1 VTAPPSVVLQY
12 QRALE
17 SFRRQGGGRDP
28 LLKRMSEL
36 ISLLDFTTTLSS
48 SLSGDEI
55 LDAALLMLMGELQT
69 TRGCLLVRGEDDRF
83 RVRVARGLPDEA
95 PVEVTLG
102 GIAEPSLL
110 ERSSGR
116 APAVF
121 SQLGL
126 EVVAPV
132 FRRDNCIAALGLGPR
147 AGGRPFGAEES
158 AFLRSVA
165 ACAAT
170 PIENGLIYEE
180 LRRLNRRLSAKVFQL
195 HNLFD
200 LSRELVA
207 SFDEEAIQQLVMTTL
222 MGHLMVSRAALY
234 LRRPEGLVLAHA
246 RGLPAGERGPLPGT
260 ATAALDRLVAP
271 ADVAELPVGALRER
285 LLADGMALAVPVTV
299 GQQVEGVLAVGERVS
314 RAPFGE
320 EDREFA
326 QTLARQALAAL
337 ESVRLHRVQVEK
349 QRQDKELQIA
359 REIQRSL
366 FPSEVPS
373 VPGFEIAATSRSCYE
388 VGGDHYDF
396 IPLED
401 GRLAFAVADVS
412 GKGTPASILMAS
424 VHASLRALAGSAPIP
439 PLMDRLN
446 RFLFESTQLNR
457 YATLFYAELD
467 PRKGRLGYANAG
479 HIPPYRLSRN
489 SVERLEAGG
498 PALGMLEGTRFDA
511 GETALAPGDVLAV
524 VTDGVTEAL
533 SPDDRE
539 FGDGRVVETLRGAR
553 TQSAS
558 AILEALVAAVE
569 TWTGERG
576 CSDDLTA
583 LVLKAV

>member
-1 VTAPPSVVLQY
+1 LTSSPSVVLQY
-12 QRALE
+12 QQALE

-48 SLSGDEI
+48 SLSGEEI
-55 LDAALLMLMGELQT
+55 LDAALLMLMGELQAS
-69 TRGCLLVRGEDDRF
+69 RGCLLVGADDDLY
-83 RVRVARGLPDEA
+83 RVRVARGLPEGA
-95 PVEVTLG
+95 PSEIRLG
-102 GIAEPSLL
+102 RIAEPALL
-110 ERSSGR
+110 ERSSGKV
-116 APAVF
+116 PAVF
-121 SQLGL
+121 AQLGL
-126 EVVAPV
+126 EVIAPV
-132 FRRDNCIAALGLGPR
+132 FKGERCIAAIGLGPR
-147 AGGRPFGAEES
+147 AGGRAYGAEES

-165 ACAAT
+165 ACSAT

-207 SFDEEAIQQLVMTTL
+207 SFDEDAIQQLVMTTL

-234 LRRPEGLVLAHA
+234 LRRPEGLILAHA
-246 RGLPAGERGPLPGT
+246 RGLPARVRPPLPAD

-271 ADVAELPVGALRER
+271 ADVTELATGPLRDR
-285 LLADGMALAVPVTV
+285 LLADGMALAVPVTL

-314 RAPFGE
+314 RAAFGE

-359 REIQRSL
+359 REIQQSL
-366 FPSEVPS
+366 FPSEVPA
-373 VPGFEIAATSRSCYE
+373 VPGFEIAATSRSCFE
-388 VGGDHYDF
+388 VGGDLYDF

-401 GRLAFAVADVS
+401 GRLAFAVVDVS

-424 VHASLRALAGSAPIP
+424 VHASVRALAGSAPIP
-439 PLMDRLN
+439 VLMERLN

-467 PRKGRLGYANAG
+467 PRRRRLGYANAG
-479 HIPPYRLSRN
+479 HVPPYRLSRD
-489 SVERLEAGG
+489 SVERLYAGG
-498 PALGMLEGTRFDA
+498 PGLGMLEGMRFEA

-533 SPDDRE
+533 SPDERE
-539 FGDGRVVETLRGAR
+539 FGDARVVETLRGAR
-553 TQSAS
+553 KQPAA
-558 AILEALVAAVE
+558 AILDTLVAAVQA
-569 TWTGERG
+569 WTAGRG
-576 CSDDLTA
+576 YSDDLTA

>member
-1 VTAPPSVVLQY
+1 
-12 QRALE
+12 
-17 SFRRQGGGRDP
+17 
-28 LLKRMSEL
+28 
-36 ISLLDFTTTLSS
+36 
-48 SLSGDEI
+48 
-55 LDAALLMLMGELQT
+55 
-69 TRGCLLVRGEDDRF
+69 
-83 RVRVARGLPDEA
+83 
-95 PVEVTLG
+95 
-102 GIAEPSLL
+102 
-110 ERSSGR
+110 
-116 APAVF
+116 
-121 SQLGL
+121 
-126 EVVAPV
+126 
-132 FRRDNCIAALGLGPR
+132 
-147 AGGRPFGAEES
+147 
-158 AFLRSVA
+158 
-165 ACAAT
+165 
-170 PIENGLIYEE
+170 
-180 LRRLNRRLSAKVFQL
+180 
-195 HNLFD
+195 
-200 LSRELVA
+200 
-207 SFDEEAIQQLVMTTL
+207 

-246 RGLPAGERGPLPGT
+246 RGLPAAERPPLPGD

-271 ADVAELPVGALRER
+271 ADVTELPGGALRER

-299 GQQVEGVLAVGERVS
+299 GQRVEGVLAVGERVS
-314 RAPFGE
+314 GLAFGE

-366 FPSEVPS
+366 FPADVPS
-373 VPGFEIAATSRSCYE
+373 VPGFEIAATSRSCFE

-424 VHASLRALAGSAPIP
+424 VHASLRALAGGAPIP
-439 PLMDRLN
+439 LLMERLN

-467 PRKGRLGYANAG
+467 PRRRRLGYANAG
-479 HIPPYRLSRN
+479 HIPPYRLSRD
-489 SVERLEAGG
+489 SVERLQAGG
-498 PALGMLEGTRFDA
+498 PGLGMLEGMRFDA

-539 FGDGRVVETLRGAR
+539 FGDARVVETLRGAR
-553 TQSAS
+553 KQSA
-558 AILEALVAAVE
+558 AGILDALVAAVE
-569 TWTGERG
+569 AWTGERG